1 MNRLYNC
8 VRVCLFL
15 PVDISA
21 RACEVP
27 PPLSWPSWHVS
38 THTSLYA
45 TPNYL
50 CCIQTFNLH
59 TPDATHINH
68 RPYSMSVDGGNVGQY
83 LCKNKTCPGSDLI
96 LFSHA
101 RCAQTT
107 QTDIYSAWRRL
118 SLASFCLILCF
129 IHPTGCA
136 PPFCPLF
143 AWVELDSLSLSS
155 ILSVYLSLIAACF
168 MGHLWNCTCVCAL
181 FHLCVCVYIFVRS
194 RVGYPILLCVIMGGV
209 FRWQKGRGMGRLE
222 RAERGS
228 PGWAAANERSPDGHE
243 FACSRQLIRQTAEP
257 RPLQQH
263 LFLLWVCQLP
273 LRPSFLPLLSRI
285 CIPGHSRYFSVF
297 DCWGRDIQRFIKRPP
312 EVLSVYLSYF
322 KMCLFWISAWVL
334 CKAQHRVCILSIS
347 SSELW
352 WCL

>member
-155 ILSVYLSLIAACF
+155 ILSVYLSHCCLLY
-168 MGHLWNCTCVCAL
+168 GSSVKLYVCVRAL
-181 FHLCVCVYIFVRS
+181 PSVCVCVY
-194 RVGYPILLCVIMGGV
+194 LCPLRGGV
-209 FRWQKGRGMGRLE
+209 SYLVVCYHGRSVPVTERERNGEVGESWERLAGLGCSQW
-222 RAERGS
+222 AESWWTRVRLLQTADKTDS
-228 PGWAAANERSPDGHE
+228 RAAASPTASILTLGVSATAPSKFSSSIIQNMHSRS
-243 FACSRQLIRQTAEP
+243 
-257 RPLQQH
+257 
-263 LFLLWVCQLP
+263 
-273 LRPSFLPLLSRI
+273 LPLLFCLWLLRPWYTALHKKAS
-285 CIPGHSRYFSVF
+285 
-297 DCWGRDIQRFIKRPP
+297 WGIIS
-312 EVLSVYLSYF
+312 LSQ
-322 KMCLFWISAWVL
+322 LF
-334 CKAQHRVCILSIS
+334 
-347 SSELW
+347 
-352 WCL
+352 